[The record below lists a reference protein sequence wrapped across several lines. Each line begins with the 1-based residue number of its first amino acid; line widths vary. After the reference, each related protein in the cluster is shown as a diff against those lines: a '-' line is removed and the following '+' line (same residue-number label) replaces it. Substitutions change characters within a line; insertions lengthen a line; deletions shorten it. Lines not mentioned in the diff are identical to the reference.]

1 MLFFLM
7 LMCATHFTGRSRT
20 HFEATRL
27 IPQHNHA
34 GQVVKV
40 ADIARNKRARVPSS
54 RGGDPQIVV
63 DYDVSSSL
71 KHGMMNISYF
81 ATLFHRFHDGLK

>member
-20 HFEATRL
+20 RFEATRL
-27 IPQHNHA
+27 IPLHNHA

-40 ADIARNKRARVPSS
+40 ADIARNKRSRMPGA
-54 RGGDPQIVV
+54 RGGNPQIVV
-63 DYDVSSSL
+63 AYSASSGL
-71 KHGMMNISYF
+71 
-81 ATLFHRFHDGLK
+81 HRGARCCL

>member
-40 ADIARNKRARVPSS
+40 ADIARDKRARMPGS

-63 DYDVSSSL
+63 AYSASSVL
-71 KHGMMNISYF
+71 
-81 ATLFHRFHDGLK
+81 HRGARCCP

>member
-20 HFEATRL
+20 RFEAPRL

-34 GQVVKV
+34 RQVGKV
-40 ADIARNKRARVPSS
+40 ADIARDKRARVPGS

-63 DYDVSSSL
+63 AYGAPSVL
-71 KHGMMNISYF
+71 QHG
-81 ATLFHRFHDGLK
+81 ARCCP